1 MKQAGSPKIPR
12 AVLAHGRAPIAT
24 PGGASGHNSLR
35 PISSSCLSK
44 RTYPRLDLYVLK
56 LSSWLIVSRSLSEA
70 AVSVL
75 RRRVQTC

>member
-24 PGGASGHNSLR
+24 PGASGHNSLR

-56 LSSWLIVSRSLSEA
+56 LSSWLIDSRSLSEA